1 MMRLLVRQQ
10 LPSRTPEWGNAAKL
24 TGCSDDQP
32 RSLFQS
38 SCPPRRKIF
47 PFRGAGTCLLKV
59 RQPHEMKED
68 FSFSRD

>member
-47 PFRGAGTCLLKV
+47 PFRGAAACLLKV
-59 RQPHEMKED
+59 RQPHEMKD